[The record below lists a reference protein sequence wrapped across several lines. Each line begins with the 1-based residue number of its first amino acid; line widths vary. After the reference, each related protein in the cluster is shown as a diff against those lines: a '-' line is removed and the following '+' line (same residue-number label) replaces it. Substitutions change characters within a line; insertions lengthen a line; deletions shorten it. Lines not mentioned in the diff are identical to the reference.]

1 MKLSFSQNRGKVRV
15 STSIASSLPS
25 SNNIEYVPDSDEEQ
39 GEASEEESDGYTE
52 STGPRRVTRQAKL
65 PFSPKKSR
73 SQRIIALD
81 DSESERG
88 SARPQR
94 RLTRARAVKLK
105 LASDNSDF
113 EDDDDD
119 DASDY
124 AVRRRPEKSKKA
136 SRPKFTPPSYG
147 NIRPIAALDYDDYP
161 SDPENEALR
170 EHRAICEKCHLV
182 PAHQLL
188 QTMKKKSKG
197 KKRKRGSEDEFDYSD
212 DEDRYTALGGWVR
225 W

>member
-1 MKLSFSQNRGKVRV
+1 MKPDFSQNFDKARV
-15 STSIASSLPS
+15 STSVARSLPS
-25 SNNIEYVPDSDEEQ
+25 SDNVDYVPDSDEEQ
-39 GEASEEESDGYTE
+39 VSSKEESDGYTE
-52 STGPRRVTRQAKL
+52 STGPRRTTRQSKL
-65 PFSPKKSR
+65 PFSPHKSR
-73 SQRIIALD
+73 SQRIITLD

-88 SARPQR
+88 SARPER
-94 RLTRARAVKLK
+94 RVTRARAVKLK
-105 LASDNSDF
+105 LASDISEF
-113 EDDDDD
+113 EDDDDG
-119 DASDY
+119 SDF
-124 AVRRRPEKSKKA
+124 AVSRRPEKSKKA

-147 NIRPIAALDYDDYP
+147 NIRPVVALDYDDYP
-161 SDPENEALR
+161 SDAENEALR

-188 QTMKKKSKG
+188 QTMKRSKG